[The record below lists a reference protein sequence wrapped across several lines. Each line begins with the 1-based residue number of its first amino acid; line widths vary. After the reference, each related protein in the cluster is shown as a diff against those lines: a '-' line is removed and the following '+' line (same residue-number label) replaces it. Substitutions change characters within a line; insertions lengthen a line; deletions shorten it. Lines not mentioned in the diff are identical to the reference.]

1 MAKISLL
8 EKNYNEVVSG
18 LDKLYSWLHI
28 LKGYTK
34 VESVRSEEVANIDS
48 LLVIIIKEIDTLISY
63 I

>member
-8 EKNYNEVVSG
+8 EKTTIEVVSG

-34 VESVRSEEVANIDS
+34 VESVSEEVKNIGFP
-48 LLVIIIKEIDTLISY
+48 IGNY
-63 I
+63 H